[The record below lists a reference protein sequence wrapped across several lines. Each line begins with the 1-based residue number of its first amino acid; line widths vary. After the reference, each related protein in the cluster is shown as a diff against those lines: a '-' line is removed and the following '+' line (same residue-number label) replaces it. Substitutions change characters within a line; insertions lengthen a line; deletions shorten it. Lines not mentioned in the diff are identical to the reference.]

1 MAVSE
6 KSVLRVGDLLDWQ
19 VECYL
24 VWLVSYLLLPQVTES
39 SPEFRWDRGTRG
51 VASVDCDPSLASEQ
65 PHPPGTPGLDL
76 TDVERVRAEL
86 GINIDI

>member
-1 MAVSE
+1 M
-6 KSVLRVGDLLDWQ
+6 LLSLAG
-19 VECYL
+19 VCIKY
-24 VWLVSYLLLPQVTES
+24 YLLLPQVTES

-86 GINIDI
+86 GKHRYMIHLV